1 MNSFTISKERLYSAV
16 INGAIAVINAKNHL
30 NEINV
35 FPVRDRDTGT
45 NLASLMNSIIE
56 NAKIGDDISE
66 TLKSISNAALQGS
79 KGNSGIIFSQFFYG
93 LSKGNIKD
101 NIEFD
106 NFIEKAESG
115 YKYAY
120 DSIEEPVEGTIITL
134 MRKWP
139 QLLKNNNS
147 VDYLNAL
154 LTSSNEL
161 QIELEKTKATLS
173 ILKKYDVVDAGAKA
187 FTIFI
192 AGFTKSISDDLFNV
206 IIKEDK
212 TEIVKHEY
220 LNNEEIE
227 FRYCTEVLIKTNL
240 ERADISLK
248 IKHFG
253 DSLVI
258 GKSSE
263 YLKIHIH
270 TNEPALLLETIESFA
285 LIIETKVDD
294 MKNQYQ
300 IQKKQQK
307 EICILTDSIADI
319 ATELI
324 DDLNIQVLPI
334 SLNID
339 NMTYFDKLTINN
351 EILKKIILK
360 NESYPKSSSPSIK
373 DIEKLLSLILNNYK
387 KVIVITVSSKMSS
400 TYNAFRNAINKIANN
415 SVKLID
421 SKSNSVSQGLL
432 VLKAKNLVDQGLSF
446 DDIVEQ
452 MKKDLNKA
460 KILVHVDNLDNMVRG
475 GRIKKSL
482 GFIAKIIRLKPIVS
496 IDENG
501 EGIVLKKTLGQ
512 KRNINQ
518 IIKEVVKANKKYGI
532 QSYAISHVNN
542 LKLAESI
549 KTRLINE
556 LKIKPQYVT
565 NTSSVIALN
574 AGDKAVAVG
583 YIIKD

>member
-1 MNSFTISKERLYSAV
+1 M
-16 INGAIAVINAKNHL
+16 
-30 NEINV
+30 
-35 FPVRDRDTGT
+35 
-45 NLASLMNSIIE
+45 
-56 NAKIGDDISE
+56 
-66 TLKSISNAALQGS
+66 
-79 KGNSGIIFSQFFYG
+79 
-93 LSKGNIKD
+93 
-101 NIEFD
+101 
-106 NFIEKAESG
+106 
-115 YKYAY
+115 
-120 DSIEEPVEGTIITL
+120 
-134 MRKWP
+134 
-139 QLLKNNNS
+139 
-147 VDYLNAL
+147 
-154 LTSSNEL
+154 
-161 QIELEKTKATLS
+161 
-173 ILKKYDVVDAGAKA
+173 
-187 FTIFI
+187 
-192 AGFTKSISDDLFNV
+192 
-206 IIKEDK
+206 
-212 TEIVKHEY
+212 
-220 LNNEEIE
+220 
-227 FRYCTEVLIKTNL
+227 
-240 ERADISLK
+240 K

-421 SKSNSVSQGLL
+421 SKSNSVSQIGR
-432 VLKAKNLVDQGLSF
+432 A
-446 DDIVEQ
+446 
-452 MKKDLNKA
+452 
-460 KILVHVDNLDNMVRG
+460 HV
-475 GRIKKSL
+475 
-482 GFIAKIIRLKPIVS
+482 
-496 IDENG
+496 
-501 EGIVLKKTLGQ
+501 
-512 KRNINQ
+512 
-518 IIKEVVKANKKYGI
+518 
-532 QSYAISHVNN
+532 
-542 LKLAESI
+542 
-549 KTRLINE
+549 
-556 LKIKPQYVT
+556 
-565 NTSSVIALN
+565 
-574 AGDKAVAVG
+574 
-583 YIIKD
+583 